1 MGLVRVVL
9 PCVPPKV
16 FFSNYIICI
25 NTVSSL
31 KCRYSTLKV
40 LMIYRQRST
49 GVGSTGPE
57 VDATQDT
64 LLNSL
69 ATPIPIPREASV

>member
-1 MGLVRVVL
+1 MKSVVMIYSRRDVDEFGKGRPTVRTSES
-9 PCVPPKV
+9 

-40 LMIYRQRST
+40 PTKKNGGRQHRT
-49 GVGSTGPE
+49 
-57 VDATQDT
+57 
-64 LLNSL
+64 
-69 ATPIPIPREASV
+69 